1 MARDRLSVILD
12 GMALK
17 KDLKAAHYKVYLSL
31 FSALR
36 KGFCHN
42 KQSLRLATGLSLRSF
57 QRGLSDLIKTGNV
70 ALSPSKAVFLTFITG
85 LINNETVEKIDKS
98 SAKSNVLSKFIYF
111 IKSGKYIKIGISS
124 NVFHRLN
131 SLQSASPTKL
141 SVLGIIKDSTH
152 KTEKEI
158 QDKFKSLRVEGEW
171 FVYGK
176 SLKKYIEEL
185 SESGKM
191 VALERA
197 KLVAS
202 DAESQSI
209 YLREDIRNKIY
220 ELSNMIHISY
230 NEVLSSLK
238 LRAISS
244 ISDSKSRMRVDPRF
258 QELVDRLFKTFEKVF
273 KEKMNPLWGKSDG
286 AMVKRML
293 LSLPEEGVDRL
304 VSSFENFLHTTDPFE
319 IEQVKNK
326 PVRYW
331 ATRVTKYLPAKQF
344 DVVAAAKAQQRRN
357 REKKNV

>member
-31 FSALR
+31 FSAIQ
-36 KGFCHN
+36 KGT
-42 KQSLRLATGLSLRSF
+42 KESKKTLQLATGMTLRTV
-57 QRGLSDLIKTGNV
+57 QRTIKELAATGNLKEGKDGF
-70 ALSPSKAVFLTFITG
+70 LSITFWSGLPAKVQENEAEKATQM
-85 LINNETVEKIDKS
+85 S
-98 SAKSNVLSKFIYF
+98 
-111 IKSGKYIKIGISS
+111 
-124 NVFHRLN
+124 R
-131 SLQSASPTKL
+131 
-141 SVLGIIKDSTH
+141 
-152 KTEKEI
+152 
-158 QDKFKSLRVEGEW
+158 
-171 FVYGK
+171 
-176 SLKKYIEEL
+176 
-185 SESGKM
+185 
-191 VALERA
+191 
-197 KLVAS
+197 S

-244 ISDSKSRMRVDPRF
+244 ISDSKSRMRVDLRF

-344 DVVAAAKAQQRRN
+344 DVVAAAKAQQRRS
-357 REKKNV
+357 REKKND